1 MNTAR
6 HAMPISHLALALL
19 TVAIWG
25 TNFVV
30 IKAALGSLPPLLF
43 ATLRFAL
50 ASLPLLLFI
59 KRPNAPVLHTA
70 LSGLFMGSMF
80 GLMFLAIRADIA
92 PGLASLVV
100 QSQVFFTVVVARIAF
115 GEHLHGAQV
124 GGLLI
129 GAAGIALI
137 GSQAD
142 ANMTMTGLALILGA
156 ALSWAC
162 SNLVVRRMG
171 KVDMLAFQVWSSLW
185 AVPPLLLLSLVVEGP
200 SVIGAGLMHAGWGS
214 WLAAVWQAAGNTL
227 LGYGIWNWL
236 LARHSAAQVSPL
248 AMLVPVFG
256 MSSAALVYGERLSAL
271 KLTGAVIVMLGLLVA
286 VLGPQ
291 AWERLRVGKIGQR

>member
-1 MNTAR
+1 
-6 HAMPISHLALALL
+6 MPLSHLALALL

-30 IKAALGSLPPLLF
+30 IKAALGTLPPLLF
-43 ATLRFAL
+43 ATLRFTL

-59 KRPNAPVLHTA
+59 RRPTVGTLPTA
-70 LSGLFMGSMF
+70 LSGIFMGSMF
-80 GLMFLAIRADIA
+80 GLMFIAIRADIA

-100 QSQVFFTVVVARIAF
+100 QSQVFFTVVIARMAF
-115 GEHLHGAQV
+115 GERIHGAQV
-124 GGLLI
+124 AGLVI
-129 GAAGIALI
+129 GACGIALI

-142 ANMTMTGLALILGA
+142 ANMTALGLVLILCA
-156 ALSWAC
+156 AMSWAC

-171 KVDMLAFQVWSSLW
+171 KTDMLGFQVWSSLW
-185 AVPPLLLLSLVVEGP
+185 AVPPLLALSAFFEGP
-200 SVIGAGLMHAGWGS
+200 DAMRHGLVEAGLGTW
-214 WLAAVWQAAGNTL
+214 AAAIWQAVGNTL

-256 MSSAALVYGERLSAL
+256 MSSAALVYGERLSVL
-271 KLTGAVIVMLGLLVA
+271 KLTGAAIVMLGLAIA

-291 AWERLRVGKIGQR
+291 AWARLKHRV